1 MKLFGLIGYPLSH
14 SFSKKYFTDKFHKCG
29 IDAQYELYELKQINE
44 FLELKTNLN
53 LFGLNVTIPYKQQ
66 IIPFLDELDETAAEI
81 GAVNVI
87 KFICQDDVL
96 RLKGY
101 NTDTT
106 GFEQSIK
113 PHLKSYHQKALIL
126 GTGGASRAIDYSLR
140 KLGLSTVFVSRTPEI
155 AQFGYKDL
163 NEKVLSEYLVIINA
177 TPVGTFPKV
186 DDSPDIPYEFLSSR
200 HLLFDAVYN
209 PAETVFLKKG
219 KANGAFGMNGE
230 EMLIRQAEAA
240 WKTWNDL

>member
-87 KFICQDDVL
+87 KFIRQHDVL

-240 WKTWNDL
+240 WKIWNDL

>member
-87 KFICQDDVL
+87 KFIRQHDVL

-155 AQFGYKDL
+155 AQFGYTDL

-209 PAETVFLKKG
+209 PAETVFLKRG

-240 WKTWNDL
+240 WKIWNDL

>member
-14 SFSKKYFTDKFHKCG
+14 SFSKKYFTDKFHNG
-29 IDAQYELYELKQINE
+29 DIDAQYELYELKQINE
-44 FLELKTNLN
+44 FLSLKTNLN

-66 IIPFLDELDETAAEI
+66 IIPFLDELDEIAVEI

-87 KFICQDDVL
+87 KFIRENDVL
-96 RLKGY
+96 RLKGF
-101 NTDTT
+101 NTDAI

-126 GTGGASRAIDYSLR
+126 GTGGASRAIDFSLQ
-140 KLGLSTVFVSRTPEI
+140 KLGLSTIFVSRTPEI
-155 AQFGYKDL
+155 AQFGYTDL

-177 TPVGTFPKV
+177 TPVGTFPRV
-186 DDSPDIPYEFLSSR
+186 DESPDIPYEYLTSK

-219 KANGAFGMNGE
+219 RANGTDGMNGE

-240 WKTWNDL
+240 WKIWNDL